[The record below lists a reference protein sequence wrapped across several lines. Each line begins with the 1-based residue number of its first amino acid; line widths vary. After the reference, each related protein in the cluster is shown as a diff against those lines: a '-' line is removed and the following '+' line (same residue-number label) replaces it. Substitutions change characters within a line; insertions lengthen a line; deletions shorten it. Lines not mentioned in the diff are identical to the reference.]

1 MTKDPAGPHSR
12 EGFAAKVRWRPEN
25 FSQSQSRTADKSYVL
40 FTGRES
46 DFTDLGFPGKANSS
60 IFHTAVDN
68 TGRPPLR
75 DAEQQYRVEPHS
87 GIGRVHQ
94 RQQKPDCYSRTDSNA
109 PQAHLKSS
117 MGRDLSGNRTRSV
130 NSIIES
136 PAKRTVLTLDL
147 RLTGYEFENLLA

>member
-1 MTKDPAGPHSR
+1 MS
-12 EGFAAKVRWRPEN
+12 
-25 FSQSQSRTADKSYVL
+25 
-40 FTGRES
+40 TGRES
-46 DFTDLGFPGKANSS
+46 DFTDLGFPEKANSS

-68 TGRPPLR
+68 TGRPPW
-75 DAEQQYRVEPHS
+75 EPHR
-87 GIGRVHQ
+87 GVGRVHQ

-147 RLTGYEFENLLA
+147 RLTGYEF